1 MRGCLSVTCS
11 PHPDRG
17 RRRRRRAS
25 HYLRAAGIGTIRRQ
39 RCLRRLLT
47 TPRSRHYA
55 PFTDVMRLTP
65 GAAGASVR
73 PPRCP
78 GDTMISPSFARTTSA
93 SRRRPRSRPLL
104 ASAAAVGLICV
115 SVVAPASAHDDSDTS
130 TYGITNSWD
139 YFSPSG
145 SRCAAEAGL
154 KGVDGPEDLD
164 AILVSATGT
173 DAEVA
178 RTDPDA
184 LARIVETTGR
194 VGAECEFIWNGGS
207 AEARARALSLVYER
221 YPKVFEAQV
230 ERYSGTLE
238 RIAADDE
245 FLSFVATVA
254 SREQ

>member
-1 MRGCLSVTCS
+1 ML
-11 PHPDRG
+11 
-17 RRRRRRAS
+17 
-25 HYLRAAGIGTIRRQ
+25 
-39 RCLRRLLT
+39 
-47 TPRSRHYA
+47 
-55 PFTDVMRLTP
+55 
-65 GAAGASVR
+65 
-73 PPRCP
+73 
-78 GDTMISPSFARTTSA
+78 SPSFARTTSA

-145 SRCAAEAGL
+145 SYDQAANG
-154 KGVDGPEDLD
+154 KKVH
-164 AILVSATGT
+164 VSS
-173 DAEVA
+173 VA